1 MNSRLQ
7 EILTL
12 PVNERIQLVEEIW
25 DSIAAVPEAIELT
38 EKQAE
43 EIDRRL
49 EDFRKNPTDLV
60 PWDAV
65 RERLRQL

>member
-1 MNSRLQ
+1 MNSHLQ
-7 EILTL
+7 EIVSL

-25 DSIAAVPEAIELT
+25 DSIAAVPEAVELT

-49 EDFRKNPTDLV
+49 EDFRKNPTDIIS
-60 PWDAV
+60 WETV